1 MHLALI
7 RHGQT
12 PSNVLGL
19 LDTGV
24 PGPRLTDLGME
35 QAAALPTALSGQRI
49 DVLYAS
55 TQIRSQITA
64 APLAAE
70 RGLDIVIRDGLRE
83 IDAGELEMR
92 GDDEAV
98 RGYLTTLAAWM
109 NGRLEVRMPGG
120 PDGRAVLGRFDAVVD
135 EIEQQA
141 HAVAGP
147 NGGAAVVAH
156 GAILRFWASVRAG
169 NVRNTYGMRRPLHNT
184 GVVTLE
190 GGSATGWTAL
200 TWTGTAVGG
209 PELDD
214 GPADGPT
221 GGDTMARADTR
232 HPRRGDVRP
241 TTMDDQS

>member
-1 MHLALI
+1 
-7 RHGQT
+7 
-12 PSNVLGL
+12 
-19 LDTGV
+19 
-24 PGPRLTDLGME
+24 
-35 QAAALPTALSGQRI
+35 
-49 DVLYAS
+49 
-55 TQIRSQITA
+55 
-64 APLAAE
+64 
-70 RGLDIVIRDGLRE
+70 
-83 IDAGELEMR
+83 
-92 GDDEAV
+92 
-98 RGYLTTLAAWM
+98 M

-135 EIEQQA
+135 EIERQA

-241 TTMDDQS
+241 TKMEDQS